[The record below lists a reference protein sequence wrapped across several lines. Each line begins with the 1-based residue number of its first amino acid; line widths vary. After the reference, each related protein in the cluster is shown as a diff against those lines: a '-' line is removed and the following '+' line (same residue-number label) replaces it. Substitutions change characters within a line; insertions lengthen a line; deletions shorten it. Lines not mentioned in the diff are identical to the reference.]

1 MKKIFYWS
9 PFLTKIATIKSVLNS
24 ASILKKEN
32 QELDIYIINCVGEWQ
47 EYKDQIS
54 SYNLKIINLI
64 NFNLHRYL
72 PKNGYIRSR
81 LSLIIIS
88 IISFFPLL
96 IVLNKN
102 KPDFFISHLNTMYTM
117 IISLFFRIKFIIR
130 ISGYPQLHLLRKF
143 LWKNFSHKVY
153 AVICPTKSTKKLLS
167 EKKIFKEE
175 KIHMIEDPIFSLD
188 NIEKTN
194 NNSTN
199 NILAIGRLTKQKNF
213 SFLIRCF
220 KIIDNKYPNRYKLNI
235 LGEGEE
241 RKHLEKLI
249 SNLNLKNKVNLLGY
263 KSNVKAY
270 FKDSFCF
277 ILSSLWEDPG
287 FVLIESAI
295 NRTFILSSDC
305 PNGPKEFLE
314 DNRGGILFKS
324 NDKEDFIKNFDL
336 MLSLDDFNK
345 KKIISYSVEKARAYS
360 FENHYK
366 KIFPIIN
373 L

>member
-1 MKKIFYWS
+1 MKKILYWS
-9 PFLTKIATIKSVLNS
+9 PFLTKIATIQSVLNS
-24 ASILKKEN
+24 ATILKNEN
-32 QELDIYIINCVGEWQ
+32 KKLDIYIINSVGEW
-47 EYKDQIS
+47 EDYKEKIS
-54 SYNLKIINLI
+54 SNNLKIINLLS
-64 NFNLHRYL
+64 FNLHKYL
-72 PKNGYIRSR
+72 PKTGYIKSR
-81 LSLIIIS
+81 ISLILIS
-88 IISFFPLL
+88 IVTILPLISLL
-96 IVLNKN
+96 IKK
-102 KPDFFISHLNTMYTM
+102 KPDFFISHLNTMFTM
-117 IISLFFRIKFIIR
+117 ILSNFFKTKFIVR
-130 ISGYPQLHLLRKF
+130 ISGYPRLHFFRKF
-143 LWKNFSHKVY
+143 LWKNLSNKIY

-175 KIHMIEDPIFSLD
+175 KMHMVEDPIFSLD
-188 NIEKTN
+188 DIEKTKN
-194 NNSTN
+194 NFTN

-220 KIIDNKYPNRYKLNI
+220 KIIENKYPNRYKLNI

-241 RKHLEKLI
+241 RNNLEKLI
-249 SNLNLKNKVNLLGY
+249 SELDLKNKVNLVGY
-263 KSNVKAY
+263 KNNVKTY
-270 FKDSFCF
+270 FRDSFCF

-314 DNRGGILFKS
+314 DNKGGILFKS

-336 MLSLDDFNK
+336 MLSLDDFDKN
-345 KKIISYSVEKARAYS
+345 KIISYSVEKARAYS

>member
-24 ASILKKEN
+24 ASILKKKN
-32 QELDIYIINCVGEWQ
+32 KELDIYLINCVGEWE
-47 EYKDQIS
+47 EYKDQILS
-54 SYNLKIINLI
+54 KNLKIINLI

-72 PKNGYIRSR
+72 PKTGYIRSR
-81 LSLIIIS
+81 FSLIIIS

-96 IVLNKN
+96 IILNKK

-130 ISGYPQLHLLRKF
+130 ISGYPQLHFLRKF
-143 LWKNFSHKVY
+143 LWKNLSNKIY
-153 AVICPTKSTKKLLS
+153 AVICPTKSTKELLYK
-167 EKKIFKEE
+167 KKIFKKE
-175 KIHMIEDPIFSLD
+175 IIYMVEDPIFSLD
-188 NIEKTN
+188 DIEKSGN
-194 NNSTN
+194 NFTN

-220 KIIDNKYPNRYKLNI
+220 KIIENKYPNKYILNI

-241 RKHLEKLI
+241 RKNLEKLI
-249 SNLNLKNKVNLLGY
+249 FELDLKNKVNLLGY
-263 KSNVKAY
+263 KSDVKTY
-270 FKDSFCF
+270 FKNSFCF
-277 ILSSLWEDPG
+277 VLSSLWEDPG

-295 NRTFILSSDC
+295 NKTFILSSDC

-314 DNRGGILFKS
+314 DNKGGILYKS
-324 NDKEDFIKNFDL
+324 DDLDNFVKNFDL

-345 KKIISYSVEKARAYS
+345 NKIISYSLEKAKAYS
-360 FENHYK
+360 FEEHYK